1 MRRRDFVK
9 LLSAGASSLFLPA
22 YGQQSGTAK
31 AHASGHPKVSSQK
44 PAYEGI
50 ARLLKYVD
58 PLPIPSRLQPVRKT
72 KNGLEYKVRI
82 MQFKQRLHSQ
92 LPPSTVWGYDGKYPG
107 PVIEG
112 VVNEPVSIEWANQ
125 LPEKHLF
132 AIDEKLHGAM
142 PPAPAVRTVTHLHG
156 ARTASESDG
165 LPENWIRPGH
175 SVTYH
180 YPNQQRAAT
189 LWYHDHAVG
198 ITRLNT
204 YAGLAGF
211 YFLRDEQEKQLNL
224 PAGPYEIPLV
234 LQDRLFDDD
243 GQLIYSAS
251 SMTTVRLG
259 PGVWGPEFFGNVP
272 VINGAIYPYLEVEPR
287 AYRFRVV
294 NAANSRFFSL
304 FLSDPVI
311 PFSNVAMKFFQI
323 GTDGGLLPRPVD
335 VSSIVLGP
343 GERADLIMDFS
354 GQAGKKFIL
363 SNYASAP
370 FPGTGTEDSPM
381 KAAPLQELMQI
392 RVSSGARGKAEP
404 FKPAWSVP
412 FERLKIESAV
422 KTRDLVLYEYL
433 DAAQNSFG
441 LKINGAAYAD
451 PVTETPKLNT
461 TEIWRFINTTD
472 DTHPMHL
479 HLVQFQI
486 LERQSF
492 DIQKYLDTKTIQFLG
507 KPRPPE
513 KNEMGWK
520 DTVRVNPGEV
530 TSIIVPFQG
539 FTGKYIYHCHMLEH
553 EDNDMMRPYQVIS

>member
-9 LLSAGASSLFLPA
+9 LLPAGVSSFFLSG
-22 YGQQSGTAK
+22 YGQQPVAVKTQTPSQQK
-31 AHASGHPKVSSQK
+31 LNSQK
-44 PAYEGI
+44 PGYEGV

-58 PLPIPSRLQPVRKT
+58 PLPIPGRLQPIK
-72 KNGLEYKVRI
+72 KNSGALEYKVRL

-92 LPPSTVWGYDGKYPG
+92 LPPSTLWGYEGKYPG

-112 VVNEPVSIEWANQ
+112 VASQPVSIEWANQ

-156 ARTASESDG
+156 AHTASENDG

-175 SVTYH
+175 SVVYH
-180 YPNQQRAAT
+180 YPNQQPAAT

-211 YFLRDEQEKQLNL
+211 YFLRDDQEKQLNL
-224 PAGPYEIPLV
+224 PGGPYEIPLV
-234 LQDRLFDDD
+234 LQDRLLDDD

-251 SMTTVRLG
+251 SMTTVRLA

-287 AYRFRVV
+287 PYRFRVV

-304 FLSDPVI
+304 FLSDPAL

-323 GTDGGLLPRPVD
+323 GTDGGLLPEPVD
-335 VSSIVLGP
+335 VSSVVLGP

-354 GQAGKKFIL
+354 GLAGKKFIL

-392 RVSSGARGKAEP
+392 RVTSGTRGKAEP
-404 FKPAWSVP
+404 FKPQWSIP
-412 FERLKIESAV
+412 FERLKIETAA

-441 LKINGAAYAD
+441 VKINGAAYAD

-492 DIQKYLDTKTIQFLG
+492 DIKKYLETKTIQFLG
-507 KPRPPE
+507 KPRQPE
-513 KNEMGWK
+513 KYENGWK

-530 TSIIVPFQG
+530 TSIIARFHG

-553 EDNDMMRPYQVIS
+553 EDNDMMRPYQVMA